1 MGLLVARA
9 LAVLAFGSVSMGFAA
24 AQTAETNAP
33 IQVARA
39 APITVTATR
48 TKKSVNEVPATVSV
62 IDAETIEENL
72 ATGLKDL
79 VRFEPGVSVR
89 RSPSR
94 FTAAGAST
102 GRDGEGGLNI
112 RGLEGNRVLM
122 QVDGVRVPDGFSFGP
137 QAAGRGGYLDLDVVK
152 SVEILRGPSSALY
165 GSDGVAGAV
174 SFLTKDPD
182 DVLNGSTGIG
192 GTLRG
197 SYASADDGLA
207 ESVLLAAGN
216 TGLQGLIA
224 YTRRDSHE
232 VDNKGSNNA
241 PNITRTAPNPQDIYS
256 NSVLAKIV
264 PVWGENQRLRA
275 TFEHYNSRVDTH
287 VLSAVA
293 VPPLGATSVL
303 DLTARDTVKRD
314 RFGLDYRWE
323 AQGFID
329 HGFAALYRQIGKT
342 RQFSAEDRNTAADR
356 TRDSTFDNAF
366 WGAALELGSYG
377 NWGALQ
383 HHWIYGGDWSKTRQ
397 EGIRTGTV
405 PPVGEMFPTRAF
417 PNTDYTLAGLFLQD
431 ELTFGD
437 SGLRLYPAIRWDH
450 YELTPKPDAL
460 YAVITAGQS
469 DSHVSLKLGAVWQ
482 ITDTF
487 QVFGNYARG
496 FKAPTPS
503 QVNNGFS
510 NAVVNYTS
518 IPNPD
523 LKPETSETLE
533 FGMRALGQGWFAGVT
548 GFAGS
553 YDDFIEQVLISG
565 NFDPLP
571 APRSVFQVINLN
583 SVELAGLEARANV
596 DLTENLALVAAG
608 SVVRGNIENGG
619 VTTPL
624 DSIDPWKLIAGLQY
638 RNPHGYGGQVFVT
651 HSSQKPQSRAGGTC
665 APTCFRPP
673 AFTVF
678 DATAY
683 WDITDAI
690 ALRAALFNLTDET
703 YSWWSD
709 VRGLLDSSNVKD
721 AYTQPGRNF
730 SLSLG
735 AKF

>member
-1 MGLLVARA
+1 MGQLMGRA
-9 LAVLAFGSVSMGFAA
+9 LAAFGLGAVAMGCAH
-24 AQTAETNAP
+24 AQTVETNAP
-33 IQVARA
+33 MQVARA
-39 APITVTATR
+39 APITITATR
-48 TKKSVNEVPATVSV
+48 AKKSVNEVPATVSV
-62 IDAETIEENL
+62 IDAQTIEENL

-102 GRDGEGGLNI
+102 GRDGESGINI

-137 QAAGRGGYLDLDVVK
+137 QAAGRGDYLDLDVVK

-182 DVLNGSTGIG
+182 DVLDGRNGLAGN
-192 GTLRG
+192 LRG

-207 ESVLLAAGN
+207 ESVLIAAGN
-216 TGLQGLIA
+216 TGLQGLLA

-232 VDNKGSNNA
+232 LETKGSNGA
-241 PNITRTAPNPQDIYS
+241 PDITRTKANPQDVYS
-256 NSVLAKIV
+256 NSLLAKLV
-264 PVWGENQRLRA
+264 PLWGDGQRLRA
-275 TFEHYNSRVDTH
+275 TFEHYNSRADTH

-303 DLTARDTVKRD
+303 DLKARDTVKRD

-323 AQGFID
+323 TKGFID
-329 HGFAALYRQIGKT
+329 HGFAALYHQIGKT

-356 TRDSTFDNAF
+356 TRDSTFDNAV
-366 WGAALELGSYG
+366 WGAALELGSTG
-377 NWGALQ
+377 NWGALK

-405 PPVGEMFPTRAF
+405 PPVGETFPTRAF
-417 PNTDYTLAGLFLQD
+417 PNTDYILAGLFLQD
-431 ELTFGD
+431 EMTFGE
-437 SGLRLYPAIRWDH
+437 SGFQLYPAIRWDH

-460 YAVITAGQS
+460 YTIVTAGQS
-469 DSHVSLKLGAVWQ
+469 DSHISPKLGAVWQ
-482 ITDTF
+482 ITAGF
-487 QVFGNYARG
+487 QVFGNYAKG

-503 QVNNGFS
+503 QVNNGFT
-510 NAVVNYTS
+510 NVVVNYTS
-518 IPNPD
+518 IPNPN

-533 FGMRALGQGWFAGVT
+533 LGMRAQGEGWFAGVT
-548 GFAGS
+548 GFGGS
-553 YDDFIEQVLISG
+553 YDNFIDQVLISG
-565 NFDPLP
+565 AFDPPP
-571 APRSVFQVINLN
+571 APPSVFQVINLN

-596 DLTENLALVAAG
+596 DLSDNWTLVAAG
-608 SVVRGNIENGG
+608 SVVRGNIKNGG
-619 VTTPL
+619 VTAPL
-624 DSIDPWKLIAGLQY
+624 DSIDPWKLVAGLQY
-638 RNPHGYGGQVFVT
+638 RNPRGYGGQLFVT

-665 APTCFRPP
+665 APNCFRPP

-683 WDITDAI
+683 WDLTPSVT
-690 ALRAALFNLTDET
+690 LRAAIFNVTDEK
-703 YSWWSD
+703 YWWWSD
-709 VRGLLDSSNVKD
+709 VRGLLASSTIKD

-730 SLSLG
+730 SFSLG